1 MQYFEIIYIEFLFN
15 DIAKIKSSKWI
26 YRIIN
31 IHDVCIDLLSWIE
44 IVKFHELSF
53 IFHECIDLSNFIDIG
68 LLCISVTNLFVN
80 SLLVGGIWT
89 LEIHRKYSFIFSE
102 ILFKRNSLDI
112 NFLLLLRH
120 LSATIY
126 LNRPIF
132 LTWIF
137 PQSWN
142 DALSQLVS
150 WKNSIFCQTIF
161 NDFRKRN

>member
-1 MQYFEIIYIEFLFN
+1 MNISDNQYSWCLYRLTFMNRNSQVSRAFIHFFMNVSTYLI
-15 DIAKIKSSKWI
+15 SSI
-26 YRIIN
+26 
-31 IHDVCIDLLSWIE
+31 
-44 IVKFHELSF
+44 
-53 IFHECIDLSNFIDIG
+53 
-68 LLCISVTNLFVN
+68 CISVTNLFVN

-112 NFLLLLRH
+112 NFLLRH